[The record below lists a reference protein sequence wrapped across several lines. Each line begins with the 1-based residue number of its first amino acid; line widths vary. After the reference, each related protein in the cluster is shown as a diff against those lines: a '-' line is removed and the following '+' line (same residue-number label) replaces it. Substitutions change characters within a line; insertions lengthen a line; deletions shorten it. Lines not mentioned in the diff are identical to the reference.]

1 MSGGRTRE
9 RSRDAP
15 TRRPL
20 HDRSR
25 RAGAGARG
33 GRVREGPGAA
43 APRGQERLLDA
54 QVHLAAPRARADA
67 RRPHAGAHPRSG
79 GLAPLRPRGRATR
92 DPHRDARGRAH
103 ARRPDGQRAVHG
115 RARQLGRR
123 PPVAGGLYD
132 VVVPLRRRADHRLGG
147 AGDGLALRRRTR
159 HPEPRLPD
167 RGGLAR
173 RRVLPRVSALRAL
186 RELVARLEQA
196 GRLRRVSVPVSR
208 DLEITEITDR
218 VSKGP
223 SERNV
228 ALLFERVEG
237 SDMPVLVNAFGAAD
251 RLALALG
258 VGTLDELGERVAK
271 LLDVKLPGT
280 FAERLRKLGTL
291 FDLVKAGPRRVT
303 DAPCQEVVET
313 ERPSLASLPVLRCW
327 PKDGGR
333 YITLPCVFTRDPRTG
348 TRNVGMYRLQ
358 VFDDRTLGMHWQ
370 THKGG
375 AEHERLTNEFRG
387 TEPHRTSSTPPTV
400 GAGPGD
406 PAKVMPVAIALG
418 GDPAL
423 IYAASAPLPP
433 SVDEVVFAGW
443 LRGRGVEM
451 VACRTIDLEAPAQAE
466 IVLEGYVDPRERR
479 LEGPFGDHTGYYSL
493 AREYPVF
500 HLTAITRRAR
510 PIYPTTIVG
519 RPPEEDYWL
528 GKATERLFVPI
539 VRLLLPEVVDINMPA
554 EGVFHNLVIVSI
566 KKRYPGHARKVMTAL
581 WGMGLMMLAKTIV
594 VVSEHVNVHDLSEV
608 AWRATGN
615 IDPKRDLLLLEGP
628 MDDLDHAALRHRFG
642 GKLGIDA
649 TEKGALDDV
658 AQAWPE
664 EIVMSDEI
672 RELVTRRWK
681 DYGL

>member
-67 RRPHAGAHPRSG
+67 RRPHAGAHPRTG
-79 GLAPLRPRGRATR
+79 GLAPLRPRGRAAR

-123 PPVAGGLYD
+123 PPVARGLYD
-132 VVVPLRRRADHRLGG
+132 VVVPLRHPADHRLGG
-147 AGDGLALRRRTR
+147 AADGLALRRRTR

-173 RRVLPRVSALRAL
+173 RRVLPRVSALRDL

-303 DAPCQEVVET
+303 DAPCQEVEET

-333 YITLPCVFTRDPRTG
+333 YITLPCVFTRDPRT
-348 TRNVGMYRLQ
+348 
-358 VFDDRTLGMHWQ
+358 
-370 THKGG
+370 
-375 AEHERLTNEFRG
+375 
-387 TEPHRTSSTPPTV
+387 SSTPPTV

-406 PAKVMPVAIALG
+406 PGKVMPVAIALG

-566 KKRYPGHARKVMTAL
+566 KKRYPGHPRKVMTAL
-581 WGMGLMMLAKTIV
+581 WGLGLMMLAMTTLAA
-594 VVSEHVNVHDLSEV
+594 SAPVNVHDLSEV